1 MTKPYRT
8 ALLLSLLAVTLPVHA
23 EYIPI
28 VVLDSET
35 CQIKGWHNLGG
46 CFKNATGEKLMNN
59 NLYLKQTISYTDKRT
74 PIVGSYPLT
83 NFHVDHYAIISS
95 SSEIFTR
102 NHIKNVTSEI
112 ALGSGTGGKPVNGC
126 ELFFT
131 GEQTVTRVNLIKNG
145 EDLSCTTG

>member
-1 MTKPYRT
+1 MINPYRA
-8 ALLLSLLAVTLPVHA
+8 ALLVTLLWISIPVHA

-74 PIVGSYPLT
+74 PIVGSYPLA
-83 NFHVDHYAIISS
+83 NFHADHYTIISS

-102 NHIKNVTSEI
+102 NHIKHVTSEI
-112 ALGSGTGGKPVNGC
+112 ALGSGTEGKPINGC
-126 ELFFT
+126 KLFFT
-131 GEQTVTRVNLIKNG
+131 GEQTVTRMNLIKNG
-145 EDLSCTTG
+145 EDLICITG